1 MWRSATQSSKKGVY
15 MQTLNKAQL
24 KFLRKESHQ
33 LKPLFQMG
41 KLGLSEEFINQVDS
55 AIEKRELI
63 KFVIL
68 QNSDEDLDDVA
79 MKIAEEI
86 GGTVVQTIGSTAVLY
101 RQSSKEKFQDL
112 SQKLRSL

>member
-1 MWRSATQSSKKGVY
+1 

-24 KFLRKESHQ
+24 KFLRKESHT

-41 KLGLSEEFINQVDS
+41 KLGLSEEFINQVDT

-68 QNSDEDLDDVA
+68 QNSDEDLDEVA
-79 MKIAEEI
+79 QKIAEEI
-86 GGTVVQTIGSTAVLY
+86 DGVVVQTIGSTAILY
-101 RQSSKEKFQDL
+101 RQSSKEKFQEI
-112 SQKLRSL
+112 SQKVNRLK